1 MIVITIRMLFT
12 LAFKNAFVVL
22 IGDPILSG
30 NFVSRSPI
38 SCWLGDFFELFLACI
53 VNDHDEGNDR
63 NLKER
68 KNMIVLL

>member
-1 MIVITIRMLFT
+1 MLFT
-12 LAFKNAFVVL
+12 LAFKNALVVL

-30 NFVSRSPI
+30 NFVSRSPVT
-38 SCWLGDFFELFLACI
+38 CGLGNFFEFFLGCI

-63 NLKER
+63 NLKEEER